1 MNRLQNN
8 HILLLCV
15 TCIAIFFVNLDALYV
30 NIMEARNFA
39 TAREMLHDGNWLLTT
54 LNGEPRYQKP
64 PLPTWLSAITGAIF
78 GLKSLT
84 AMRLPAALVTLL
96 LVLTTYKF
104 TIRFSENKTLAFVG
118 SLILATSFYI
128 VFSGR
133 NGQWDIFTHA
143 FMMVCIYQLYLFF
156 TSENLKYQ
164 RILIA
169 ALFFGASFMSKGPVS
184 LYALLLP
191 FLIAFGIA
199 FKFKKFKSRI
209 LPLLV
214 FLLVSLLLSG
224 WWYWYTYTFDPETV
238 AKITDKE
245 TSNWTGYNVR
255 PFYYYWSFFT
265 QSGVW
270 TIPAFIGLLYPYV
283 KNRVSDKKGYL
294 FTFLW
299 TMSSVVLLSVI
310 PEKKSRY
317 LLPVLIPLALNTAYY
332 IEYLFLKFSDLK
344 DKRETVPVYFNF
356 GLIAGIGIF
365 FPIGGYLFLKDA
377 LTGYWFWF
385 ILLSIA
391 LASVGIFILGK
402 LLRKK
407 IRAVFY
413 GTIVFIAVIMCF
425 GMPMAKALTINPEYR
440 SLSKLND
447 WQDAHNNI
455 SVYEYSSFTPEMI
468 WDYGK
473 PIPKIIDSGTATIPS
488 ENTFAVLVAEEDL
501 QKFKKTFENY
511 TVEKIDRYDMNPNAP
526 GSRSHRSRLW
536 RDLYRVTALPSVQY

>member
-1 MNRLQNN
+1 MRNLKNN
-8 HILLLCV
+8 HILLLCIA
-15 TCIAIFFVNLDALYV
+15 CIAIFFVNLDALFV

-39 TAREMLHDGNWLLTT
+39 TAREMLDDGNWLLTT

-64 PLPTWLSAITGAIF
+64 PLPTWLTAISGAIF

-96 LVLTTYKF
+96 LVLTTYTFNVRISKN
-104 TIRFSENKTLAFVG
+104 RTLAFVG

-143 FMMVCIYQLYLFF
+143 FMMVCIYQLYIFF
-156 TSENLKYQ
+156 TSETDKY
-164 RILIA
+164 RHILIA

-184 LYALLLP
+184 MYALLLP
-191 FLIAFGIA
+191 FLISFGVVC
-199 FKFKKFKSRI
+199 KYKKMKQRI
-209 LPLLV
+209 LPLVL
-214 FLLVSLLLSG
+214 FLIVSVVLSG
-224 WWYWYTYTFDPETV
+224 WWYWYTYTFDPEAV
-238 AKITDKE
+238 AEITRRE

-270 TIPAFIGLLYPYV
+270 TIPAFIGLLYPYL

-299 TMSSVVLLSVI
+299 TMASVVLLSII

-332 IEYLFLKFSDLK
+332 IEYLFLKFKKLK
-344 DKRETVPVYFNF
+344 DKRETIPVYFNF
-356 GLIAGIGIF
+356 GLIACIGMV
-365 FPIGGYLFLKDA
+365 FPIGGYVVLKENID
-377 LTGYWFWF
+377 GYWVWY
-385 ILLSIA
+385 ILLSVS
-391 LASVGIFILGK
+391 LASVGIFIFGK

-407 IRAVFY
+407 IRPVFY

-425 GMPMAKALTINPEYR
+425 GMPMAKALTVNPEYR
-440 SLSKLND
+440 SLSELNN
-447 WQDAHNNI
+447 WQAQNNDMP
-455 SVYEYSSFTPEMI
+455 VYEYSYFTPEMI

-473 PIPKIIDSGTATIPS
+473 PIPVILNFGTEHLPQEPI
-488 ENTFAVLVAEEDL
+488 FGVLVSEDDVDN
-501 QKFKKTFENY
+501 FKKKFEAY
-511 TVEKIDRYDMNPNAP
+511 SVEKVQRYDMNPNAP
-526 GSRSHRSRLW
+526 GSRTHRPRLW
-536 RDLYRVTALPSVQY
+536 RDLYVVSKR